1 MDIKEAFDICKEIA
15 QDKDIVKDLKESL
28 KNGTLLN
35 WCPFSKR
42 VCKEVCHRLWPGSYS
57 CPCGKPNREEFARLI
72 ISLEG
77 TSEEKFYK
85 RGDIFMLNN
94 EKDPY
99 MLCWIDEFKC
109 SLISLQN
116 GNRWHDPVVV
126 EKEIKTDR
134 IPFSIVKLCAYDTSF
149 THIGHISNMI
159 TKEEK

>member
-15 QDKDIVKDLKESL
+15 QNRDVVKALKEGL
-28 KNGTLLN
+28 KNGTILN
-35 WCPFSKR
+35 MCPFKKLYCAG
-42 VCKEVCHRLWPGSYS
+42 VCYRLWPGSYS

-77 TSEEKFYK
+77 SSEEKFYK
-85 RGDIFMLNN
+85 RGDIFMLNS

-134 IPFSIVKLCAYDTSF
+134 IPFSIVKLCANGLPF
-149 THIGHISNMI
+149 TYFGHIKDMI
-159 TKEEK
+159 VKEKE

>member
-1 MDIKEAFDICKEIA
+1 MEIKDAFVICKEIA
-15 QDKDIVKDLKESL
+15 QNRDVVKALKEGL
-28 KNGTLLN
+28 KNGTILN
-35 WCPFSKR
+35 MCPFKKMY
-42 VCKEVCHRLWPGSYS
+42 CAEVCYRLWPGSYS

-85 RGDIFMLNN
+85 RGDIFMLNS

-126 EKEIKTDR
+126 EKEIKTDK
-134 IPFSIVKLCAYDTSF
+134 IPSSVVKRCAYDTSF

>member
-1 MDIKEAFDICKEIA
+1 MEIKDAFVICKEIA
-15 QDKDIVKDLKESL
+15 QNRDVVKALKEGL
-28 KNGTLLN
+28 KNGTILN
-35 WCPFSKR
+35 MCPFKKMY
-42 VCKEVCHRLWPGSYS
+42 CAEVCYRLWPGSYS

-77 TSEEKFYK
+77 SSEEKFYK
-85 RGDIFMLNN
+85 RGDIFMLNS

-126 EKEIKTDR
+126 EKEIKTDK
-134 IPFSIVKLCAYDTSF
+134 IPSSVVKRCAYDTSF

>member
-1 MDIKEAFDICKEIA
+1 MEIKDAFVICKEIA
-15 QDKDIVKDLKESL
+15 QNRDVVKALKEGL
-28 KNGTLLN
+28 KNGTILN
-35 WCPFSKR
+35 MCPFKKLY
-42 VCKEVCHRLWPGSYS
+42 CAEVCYRLWPGSYS

-85 RGDIFMLNN
+85 RGDIFMLNS

-126 EKEIKTDR
+126 EKEIKTDK
-134 IPFSIVKLCAYDTSF
+134 IPSSVVKRCAYDTSF